1 MHGCWGCVHVCQV
14 VCGCQG
20 GVHGCWG
27 GMHGFPGGRG
37 WRGACMVVVGAC
49 VVDRGYAWIVGV
61 HGCGGHAWLGACMV
75 VGGMHG

>member
-1 MHGCWGCVHVCQV
+1 MVAGGCACLP
-14 VCGCQG
+14 G
-20 GVHGCWG
+20 GVWLPGGCAWLLG

-37 WRGACMVVVGAC
+37 WREACMVVVGAC